1 MLHVAAKMKP
11 RCTRPKSSL
20 LELTKPTEVN
30 RMSALKLHIVKGY
43 SNPEKQM
50 LQKKWRSM
58 QKNKRSSPEA
68 MHPVS
73 LAKAEL
79 VIFAVQAKRL

>member
-11 RCTRPKSSL
+11 RCTHPSSSL
-20 LELTKPTEVN
+20 LESTKPTEVN

-43 SNPEKQM
+43 SNPTIGV
-50 LQKKWRSM
+50 RRGGGGACR
-58 QKNKRSSPEA
+58 KNKRCSPEA
-68 MHPVS
+68 MHPAS